1 MTAKSS
7 APQNRHSHI
16 SALGSLCHS
25 PLCSVHRV
33 CIPLNQQ
40 QKLGNRFEF
49 HFPQHQQQCS
59 FVFFCSPYSACCC
72 WWCCCSCC
80 CCRLKCWLRFMGC
93 AECRVQSVQCRVP
106 RSSRCR
112 WLPAALAQ
120 NCRRVQRQH
129 DTRQHSTTQQ
139 RTTLRNTT
147 HCIAEQ
153 SSAEQ
158 SSAQHGKK
166 PHKVFSS

>member
-49 HFPQHQQQCS
+49 HFPQHQQQSS
-59 FVFFCSPYSACCC
+59 FVFFSVPASACC

-153 SSAEQ
+153 SRAVHSTAK
-158 SSAQHGKK
+158 SRIK
-166 PHKVFSS
+166 